1 MGRDLEVVK
10 QRHPVPALFE
20 RMGIEKVSPKD
31 KFSITYQDGLLRAVV
46 KRSDGKTETATKHVK
61 GNGFQEM
68 SIFDPDE
75 MSKHDRNS
83 LIRKKY
89 KSGESQASLAETF
102 GLSQAMI
109 SRIVNP

>member
-1 MGRDLEVVK
+1 MGKELEV
-10 QRHPVPALFE
+10 RGAHPVPALFE
-20 RMGIEKVSPKD
+20 RLGIERVTPKD
-31 KFSITYQDGLLRAVV
+31 KFTITYDDGLIRAVV
-46 KRSDGKTETATKHVK
+46 KRKGGKTETTTKHVT

-68 SIFDPDE
+68 SVFDPDE
-75 MSKHDRNS
+75 MSKKDRNA

-89 KSGESQASLAETF
+89 KSGEAQASLAETF